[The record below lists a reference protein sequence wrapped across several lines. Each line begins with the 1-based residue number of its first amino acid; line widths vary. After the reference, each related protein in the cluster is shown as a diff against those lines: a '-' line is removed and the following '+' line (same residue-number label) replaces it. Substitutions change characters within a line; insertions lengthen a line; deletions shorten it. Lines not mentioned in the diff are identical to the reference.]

1 MEIKPMSLPNVD
13 QSQAEVLKQLK
24 RAARQLRRAGEM
36 IEAGRSFLD
45 VAQQLYA
52 AERAVQ
58 EAKKRLNRESSSIR
72 G

>member
-1 MEIKPMSLPNVD
+1 MSLPND
-13 QSQAEVLKQLK
+13 GQSQAEVLKQLK
-24 RAARQLRRAGEM
+24 RAASRLRCAGEM

-52 AERAVQ
+52 AELAVR
-58 EAKKRLNRESSSIR
+58 EAKKTVNRESSSIP